1 MGRRECKDRQAAGP
15 ATDLGCGARLLPP
28 IGSCCSTRTLCLCRQ
43 ACVWICVVRRLLLLV
58 FVVVLSSPALP
69 GFAATGPEARVSD
82 LQKNKDKR
90 GGKSKKMEKMA
101 KMAKMTGERGRG
113 AQLPEM
119 WARVDRRSEASGRR
133 KGHGEEPEGEA

>member
-1 MGRRECKDRQAAGP
+1 M
-15 ATDLGCGARLLPP
+15 
-28 IGSCCSTRTLCLCRQ
+28 
-43 ACVWICVVRRLLLLV
+43 

-90 GGKSKKMEKMA
+90 GGKSKKMEKME
-101 KMAKMTGERGRG
+101 KMTGERGRG
-113 AQLPEM
+113 AQRPEM

-133 KGHGEEPEGEA
+133 KGHGEEPEGEE